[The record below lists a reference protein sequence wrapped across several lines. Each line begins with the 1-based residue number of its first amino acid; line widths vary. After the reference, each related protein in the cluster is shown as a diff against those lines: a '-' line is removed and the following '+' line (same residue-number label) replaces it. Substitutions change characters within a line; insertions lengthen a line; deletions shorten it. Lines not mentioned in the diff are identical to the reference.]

1 MGRTPALDDALP
13 ATGRL
18 RVLDGLRFAAALA
31 VVLFHFT
38 GRDSIAWPED
48 VREVFPFLSRI
59 TVYGGFGPYL
69 FFMISGFVVL
79 MSAWGR
85 PVHSFVASRVGRLYP
100 AYWVAVLLTAAVL
113 FLNQGLID
121 RWGSLGPS
129 GVAMNLTMFQSAFG
143 VPHVDGVFWTLWVE
157 LKFYLLLALLAMAG
171 ITRGRLLAL
180 CLIWPVAGA
189 LAAQA
194 GSPLLVAALEPV
206 YAPFFC
212 IGILLYLV
220 HREGWSAS
228 SGLLLALNY
237 CFALYTCSSY
247 FVPWTLGVAG
257 SGISFRGVAVL
268 LTLSILAI
276 GLATLT
282 RLDRLDWRWLT
293 FLGALTYPLYLV
305 HQVPGWCSSTASHPC
320 SRRTSPSA
328 WCSRSSSRRPTW
340 CTGSS
345 SGRWVAGCAA
355 PSNGTSRGTRRGAPC
370 HVTTPRSRRRGPSR
384 PCPSRA
390 CPGAP
395 SPGTQHTG
403 SRPQPEAAGG
413 RSWMRSIVAVVEI
426 DGVRG
431 K

>member
-1 MGRTPALDDALP
+1 MGSTPGP
-13 ATGRL
+13 ATARL
-18 RVLDGLRFAAALA
+18 RALDGLRFVAALA

-38 GRDSIAWPED
+38 GRDSIAWAEG
-48 VREVFPFLSRI
+48 VRDVFPFLSRI

-85 PVHSFVASRVGRLYP
+85 PVHAFVASRVGRLYP
-100 AYWVAVLLTAAVL
+100 AYWVAVLVTAAVL
-113 FLNQGLID
+113 FLNQELID

-180 CLIWPVAGA
+180 CLVWPVAGA
-189 LAAQA
+189 LAAQTGA
-194 GSPLLVAALEPV
+194 PLLVAVLEPV

-228 SGLLLALNY
+228 TGLLLALNY
-237 CFALYTCSSY
+237 CFALFTCSSY

-257 SGISFRGVAVL
+257 HGISFRWVAVL
-268 LTLSILAI
+268 LTLSVLAI

-282 RLDRLDWRWLT
+282 RLSRLDWRWLT

-305 HQVPGWCSSTASHPC
+305 HQVPGWVLIHRLGPVLPAYVAVGLVLGLVLVAAYLVHRFVERPLGGRL
-320 SRRTSPSA
+320 RRA
-328 WCSRSSSRRPTW
+328 VERDL
-340 CTGSS
+340 G
-345 SGRWVAGCAA
+345 
-355 PSNGTSRGTRRGAPC
+355 RGAA
-370 HVTTPRSRRRGPSR
+370 PRSRHEDAVPS
-384 PCPSRA
+384 SRA
-390 CPGAP
+390 VPALP
-395 SPGTQHTG
+395 SARLAEG
-403 SRPQPEAAGG
+403 SHRETASA
-413 RSWMRSIVAVVEI
+413 
-426 DGVRG
+426 
-431 K
+431 

>member
-1 MGRTPALDDALP
+1 MLDDAPP

-38 GRDSIAWPED
+38 GRDSIAWPEG

-180 CLIWPVAGA
+180 CLVWPVAGA
-189 LAAQA
+189 LAAQT

-228 SGLLLALNY
+228 TGLLLALNY

-282 RLDRLDWRWLT
+282 RWLDRLDRLDWRWLT

-305 HQVPGWCSSTASHPC
+305 HQVPGWVLIHRLAPVLPAYVTVGLVLAVVLAAAYLVHRFVERPVGGRLRHAVERDLARNVARTPLSRHDAAVPSSRAVPPLPVARVPEGSVTGHAAHRETAS
-320 SRRTSPSA
+320 A
-328 WCSRSSSRRPTW
+328 
-340 CTGSS
+340 
-345 SGRWVAGCAA
+345 
-355 PSNGTSRGTRRGAPC
+355 RG
-370 HVTTPRSRRRGPSR
+370 
-384 PCPSRA
+384 
-390 CPGAP
+390 
-395 SPGTQHTG
+395 
-403 SRPQPEAAGG
+403 GG
-413 RSWMRSIVAVVEI
+413 
-426 DGVRG
+426 GQ
-431 K
+431 

>member
-1 MGRTPALDDALP
+1 MGRTRALDDALP

-18 RVLDGLRFAAALA
+18 RVLDGLRFVAAVA

-38 GRDSIAWPED
+38 GRDSIAWPEG

-100 AYWVAVLLTAAVL
+100 AYWAAVLLTAAVL

-157 LKFYLLLALLAMAG
+157 LKFYVLLALLAMAG
-171 ITRGRLLAL
+171 ITQGRLLAL
-180 CLIWPVAGA
+180 CLVWPVAGA

-220 HREGWSAS
+220 HREGWSVS
-228 SGLLLALNY
+228 TGLLLALNY

-257 SGISFRGVAVL
+257 SGISFRGTAVL

-305 HQVPGWCSSTASHPC
+305 HQVPGWVLIHRVAPVLPAYVTVGLVLVVVLAAAYLVHRFVERPVGGRL
-320 SRRTSPSA
+320 RRA
-328 WCSRSSSRRPTW
+328 VERDLAR
-340 CTGSS
+340 
-345 SGRWVAGCAA
+345 
-355 PSNGTSRGTRRGAPC
+355 NGAR
-370 HVTTPRSRRRGPSR
+370 TPRSRHDAAVPS
-384 PCPSRA
+384 SRA
-390 CPGAP
+390 VPPLPVARVP
-395 SPGTQHTG
+395 DG
-403 SRPQPEAAGG
+403 SVAGHAAH
-413 RSWMRSIVAVVEI
+413 RETASA
-426 DGVRG
+426 
-431 K
+431 

>member
-1 MGRTPALDDALP
+1 
-13 ATGRL
+13 
-18 RVLDGLRFAAALA
+18 
-31 VVLFHFT
+31 
-38 GRDSIAWPED
+38 
-48 VREVFPFLSRI
+48 VFPFLSRI

-85 PVHSFVASRVGRLYP
+85 PVHAFVASRVGRLYP

-121 RWGSLGPS
+121 GWGSLGPS

-180 CLIWPVAGA
+180 CLVWPVAGA

-228 SGLLLALNY
+228 AGLLLALNY

-305 HQVPGWCSSTASHPC
+305 HQVPGWVLIHRLAPVLPAYVTVGLVLVVVLAAACLVHRFVERPVGGRL
-320 SRRTSPSA
+320 RRA
-328 WCSRSSSRRPTW
+328 VERDLAR
-340 CTGSS
+340 
-345 SGRWVAGCAA
+345 
-355 PSNGTSRGTRRGAPC
+355 NGARA
-370 HVTTPRSRRRGPSR
+370 PRSRHAAAVPS
-384 PCPSRA
+384 SRA
-390 CPGAP
+390 VP
-395 SPGTQHTG
+395 SLPVARVPEG
-403 SRPQPEAAGG
+403 SVVEHAAHREAA
-413 RSWMRSIVAVVEI
+413 SA
-426 DGVRG
+426 
-431 K
+431 